1 MSDAVETTFAAL
13 FWTVTT
19 RVAALIVLLVLAMA
33 VAGGYGSVHN
43 QISYTVSEEYFT
55 HFKFQQFR
63 IDPQYHNRLGAA
75 AVGFRASWWMGIP
88 IGLVLGA
95 MSWLHDGF
103 LRMVRE
109 GLIAFGVVAT
119 TALTVGA
126 LGLGYGLVATADK
139 PELFHRNWT
148 RIAHR
153 RAFSCAGAMH
163 NASYLGGGLGML
175 VGATWM
181 IRRRA
186 RRHGTQSG
194 SLSASCPS

>member
-1 MSDAVETTFAAL
+1 MSDAVGVTFAAV

-19 RVAALIVLLVLAMA
+19 RVAALIVLLVCAMA
-33 VAGGYGSVHN
+33 VAGAYGAVHN
-43 QISYTVSEEYFT
+43 QVSYTVSEEYFT
-55 HFKFQQFR
+55 RLKFEQFR
-63 IDPQYHNRLGAA
+63 IDPQFHNRLGAA

-103 LRMVRE
+103 PRMVRE
-109 GLIAFGVVAT
+109 GLLAFGVVAA
-119 TALTVGA
+119 TALVIGV

-139 PELFHRNWT
+139 PELFRRDWT
-148 RIAHR
+148 EITHR

-163 NASYLGGGLGML
+163 NASYLGGGLGIL
-175 VGATWM
+175 VGAVWM

-186 RRHGTQSG
+186 
-194 SLSASCPS
+194 SAA